1 MPGGESRVQDVHHE
15 SMTVVGALCALA
27 VNGIVVLIVRGVPE
41 VDSDAAWLF
50 LGTLIA
56 VSAVFG
62 VIVCTRL
69 RWLGGRKQDLEN
81 AVSLT
86 NTGAILPTQGESLRR
101 SFDWGFLS
109 VLVVPTLVA
118 ALVWEPWFA
127 FRPLTLLPDRLTAG
141 VHGLYW
147 ERRHNVLLWRGNVA
161 AHPLEKGQFLYASAR
176 QPYCRK

>member
-1 MPGGESRVQDVHHE
+1 
-15 SMTVVGALCALA
+15 MTVVEALCALA

-41 VDSDAAWLF
+41 VDAAWLS

-69 RWLGGRKQDLEN
+69 SWLGGRRQDFEN
-81 AVSLT
+81 AASLT
-86 NTGAILPTQGESLRR
+86 NPGPVLPTQGESLRR

-109 VLVVPTLVA
+109 LLVVPTLVA
-118 ALVWEPWFA
+118 ALAWEPWLVYW
-127 FRPLTLLPDRLTAG
+127 PLTFLPDRLSAEIF
-141 VHGLYW
+141 GLYW

-161 AHPLEKGQFLYASAR
+161 AQPLGKGQVLYSSVR
-176 QPYCRK
+176 QP

>member
-1 MPGGESRVQDVHHE
+1 MYSYVHHE
-15 SMTVVGALCALA
+15 LMTVVEALCALA

-41 VDSDAAWLF
+41 VDSDAAWLS

-56 VSAVFG
+56 VS
-62 VIVCTRL
+62 
-69 RWLGGRKQDLEN
+69 
-81 AVSLT
+81 
-86 NTGAILPTQGESLRR
+86 
-101 SFDWGFLS
+101 FLS